1 MAGGLGRGGRRVEQ
15 PALCAGRTRVVRGRA
30 YKCSH
35 SCSTRAEPLPGF
47 ACICSACRRATWCT
61 GRPPSRARR
70 RSAERNMD
78 EIWTRYRRE
87 MGEGARAPGEG
98 GDVGENGGAHLGA
111 RDAKVGID
119 VLPHRLAVGV
129 AVAYL
134 GIHAEASHLALE
146 RRHLRSRVVTRQ
158 GKLLGNKLGRR
169 RNLCRWARCLAH
181 MTSTLYST
189 RAIEFELVVCGTP
202 SPLEGN
208 RTCPS
213 IWMAGSARSG
223 HRSCSGGLRKPALA
237 WSRPR

>member
-1 MAGGLGRGGRRVEQ
+1 
-15 PALCAGRTRVVRGRA
+15 
-30 YKCSH
+30 
-35 SCSTRAEPLPGF
+35 
-47 ACICSACRRATWCT
+47 
-61 GRPPSRARR
+61 
-70 RSAERNMD
+70 MD
-78 EIWTRYRRE
+78 EIWTRYGRDMRDREGSTSEERGRQARE
-87 MGEGARAPGEG
+87 MQSGRCNQGDAIRELQSGRAPGEG
-98 GDVGENGGAHLGA
+98 GDGSEDGGAHLGA

-134 GIHAEASHLALE
+134 GIHTEASHLALE
-146 RRHLRSRVVTRQ
+146 RRHLRYRVVTRK
-158 GKLLGNKLGRR
+158 GKLLGNKLRR
-169 RNLCRWARCLAH
+169 RCNLCRWTRCLAH
-181 MTSTLYST
+181 MTSTLYYT